1 MSHVNS
7 CGIVKP
13 RPGPTPD
20 PGDRSEWYP
29 GRPCG
34 GRPISSHSFGRYN
47 ERLML
52 ADQVDGVCTD
62 EGVARATLRAIR
74 RLATE
79 RPTVYRRTIR
89 NRRLVLT
96 LRVHGLIEK
105 GEHVRFPDP
114 YAAERKVVAVV
125 RRAPY
130 RRIDFQSVRL
140 AELG

>member
-1 MSHVNS
+1 
-7 CGIVKP
+7 
-13 RPGPTPD
+13 
-20 PGDRSEWYP
+20 
-29 GRPCG
+29 
-34 GRPISSHSFGRYN
+34 
-47 ERLML
+47 ML

-130 RRIDFQSVRL
+130 RRIHFQSVRL